1 MRATKTK
8 RIRDPVHN
16 LIEFGATEND
26 DQRQLENTLWKIIQT
41 HPFQRLRRI
50 KQLGFSEFVFPGA
63 THTRFAH
70 SLGVFHTARLLLGS
84 VQRSLGQGKGDY
96 NTAQAR
102 IALTAALVHDVGHG
116 MFSHA
121 FEAVGKTLE
130 LPLARHE
137 IVSDQLIRSGEIASV
152 LNDTYGNGFAD
163 NVADLIS
170 REQPRT
176 LYDAIVTSQFDADRL
191 DYMQRD
197 RMMTGVHSGAVDV
210 TWLLQN
216 LEVASVDVTSDEEKI
231 GTIETLVLGPKA
243 FHVAES
249 YVLALFH
256 LYPNVYFHKATRGA
270 EQLLRVLI
278 LRLFELVRSGSADKT
293 GLASNHPL
301 IRFATAPDNLDR
313 ALALDDA
320 VFWGALPMMADA
332 EDEVVKRRAL
342 QLLHRRL
349 LRCFDVWEAAS
360 EMLSPT
366 GREDNVARAA
376 RIARI
381 NLACNRV
388 LERAAEVPGALFDS
402 YTRDPYKRF
411 QDSRT
416 PPNQIHI
423 LQSGSPRDMAELSV
437 VVGSAEPF
445 RICRA
450 YLERSDTVT
459 SDLLRNVV
467 RTAVLGG
474 LGVSE

>member
-1 MRATKTK
+1 MTATKAN
-8 RIRDPVHN
+8 RVRDPVHN
-16 LIEFGATEND
+16 LIEFGATTND
-26 DQRQLENTLWKIIQT
+26 DQRQLENTLWKVIQT

-84 VQRSLGQGKGDY
+84 VQRSLGQGRGDY
-96 NTAQAR
+96 SPAEAR
-102 IALTAALVHDVGHG
+102 FALTAALVHDIGHG

-121 FEAVGKTLE
+121 FESVGKTLE

-137 IVSDQLIRSGEIASV
+137 TVSDRLIRSGEIASV
-152 LNDTYGNGFAD
+152 LDGTYGNGFAN
-163 NVADLIS
+163 NVADLIG
-170 REQPRT
+170 REQPQT

-270 EQLLRVLI
+270 EQLLRALI
-278 LRLFELVRSGSADKT
+278 LRLFDLVRSGSAKKT
-293 GLASNHPL
+293 GLPSNHPL
-301 IRFATAPDNLDR
+301 IRFAKTPHNLDR

-320 VFWGALPMMADA
+320 VFWGALPMMAEAKD
-332 EDEVVKRRAL
+332 DVIQRRAL

-349 LRCFDVWEAAS
+349 LRCFDIWEAAA
-360 EMLSPT
+360 EMLSST
-366 GREDNVARAA
+366 GREGSAARKI

-388 LERAAEVPGALFDS
+388 LEHAEEAPGALFDS

-423 LQSGSPRDMAELSV
+423 LQNGQPRDMAELSV

-450 YLERSDTVT
+450 YLERDDTAT
-459 SDLLRNVV
+459 GDLLRNIV
-467 RTAVLGG
+467 RTSVGEG
-474 LGVSE
+474 